1 MNINIYRC
9 TFSKNVCMPSGAGF
23 VKTVTTAA
31 PPALLVET
39 KRVCEKGGREH
50 ILNFCYLLLF
60 FQTEQK
66 KIKNR
71 DQLHA
76 LNVDNQTSA
85 FRFDCYC
92 LFFLS
97 RCRGG
102 EQVLHIRE

>member
-1 MNINIYRC
+1 
-9 TFSKNVCMPSGAGF
+9 MPSGAGF

-66 KIKNR
+66 KKK
-71 DQLHA
+71 
-76 LNVDNQTSA
+76 
-85 FRFDCYC
+85 
-92 LFFLS
+92 
-97 RCRGG
+97 
-102 EQVLHIRE
+102 